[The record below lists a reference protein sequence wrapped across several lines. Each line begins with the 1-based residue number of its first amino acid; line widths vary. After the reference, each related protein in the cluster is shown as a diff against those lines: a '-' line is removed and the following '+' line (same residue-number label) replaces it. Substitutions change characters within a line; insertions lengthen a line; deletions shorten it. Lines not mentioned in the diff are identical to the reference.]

1 MDLSVR
7 YGHDPL
13 WAHRLPRED
22 METLMA
28 YDWMQIEQRRRAD
41 FQAKI
46 AKLRSMGGKVQRG

>member
-13 WAHRLPRED
+13 WAHRLSRED
-22 METLMA
+22 MEALMA

-41 FQAKI
+41 FASKVAQMRA
-46 AKLRSMGGKVQRG
+46 MGGKVQGG